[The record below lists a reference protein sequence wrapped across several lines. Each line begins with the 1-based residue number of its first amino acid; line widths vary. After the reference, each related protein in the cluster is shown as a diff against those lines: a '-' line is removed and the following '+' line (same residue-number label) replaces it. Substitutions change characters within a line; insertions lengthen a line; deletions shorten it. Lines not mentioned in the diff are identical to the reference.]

1 MLFTLGMFDIK
12 CLHIYSFQQPQI
24 KKTKQNNTLNKH
36 KPFFFLNSQ
45 DSFAISVDC
54 TTNDTYGTYFPKGFS
69 SVKHLKYNKIVN
81 VRTEKYTAVN
91 ETNFSAAMF

>member
-1 MLFTLGMFDIK
+1 MSPYLFVSATTN
-12 CLHIYSFQQPQI
+12 
-24 KKTKQNNTLNKH
+24 KKNKITH
-36 KPFFFLNSQ
+36 SININLFFFNSQ